1 MTDEADDDARA
12 AEQRTQ
18 ESGDGT
24 TESEPRENGSESAAF
39 AEEADA
45 DPTGEAAD
53 QSETGESEEAQADAD
68 QTKPVQNHSNQN
80 QAQVAG
86 SIVERVAAHD
96 ETLAVEIRE
105 ELDAK
110 EAELEATEE
119 ELEAKDEQIEELEGK
134 LTRKQADFQN
144 FKKRQQ
150 QKLADQTARAT
161 EDLVERLLPVRDNLV
176 RALEQDADT
185 DIREGVEGTLRELD
199 RVLEDEGVT
208 AIEPE
213 RGDEPDPERHE
224 VLMRVESDQP
234 EGTVE
239 ELYRPGYEMA
249 DRVIRTAQVTVSD
262 SE

>member
-1 MTDEADDDARA
+1 
-12 AEQRTQ
+12 
-18 ESGDGT
+18 
-24 TESEPRENGSESAAF
+24 
-39 AEEADA
+39 
-45 DPTGEAAD
+45 
-53 QSETGESEEAQADAD
+53 
-68 QTKPVQNHSNQN
+68 
-80 QAQVAG
+80 
-86 SIVERVAAHD
+86 
-96 ETLAVEIRE
+96 

-110 EAELEATEE
+110 AQELD
-119 ELEAKDEQIEELEGK
+119 AKDETIEELEGK

-161 EDLVERLLPVRDNLV
+161 ENLVERLLPVRDNLA

-234 EGTVE
+234 EGAVE

-262 SE
+262 GE